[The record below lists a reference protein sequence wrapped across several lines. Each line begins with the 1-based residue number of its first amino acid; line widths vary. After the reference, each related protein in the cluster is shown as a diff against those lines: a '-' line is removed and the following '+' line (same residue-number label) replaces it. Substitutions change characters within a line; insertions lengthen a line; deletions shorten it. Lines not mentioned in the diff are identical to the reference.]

1 MQKTLTRLLG
11 TVLSVVGLA
20 GMAEAQTTYAPVP
33 VTGFTNDVIANG
45 TGTVIS
51 STTSDMDNGA
61 VGNRFCF
68 VAANYVS
75 PTGATPVNSLP
86 ATGIINSAATP
97 GITYKLESY
106 AANNSLRIT
115 ATGGTGTLT
124 FNTPSPQSAAYVYL
138 MGASGNGASTFTAT
152 VNFTDG
158 TTQVFTGRT
167 LADWFGGANPVVQGV
182 GRVNYDSNALQSGTD
197 PRIYEVQLSLLAT
210 NYGKPI
216 QSIGITKTSA
226 VGSLNILAVS
236 VGIVC
241 PSPPVGGT
249 VAASATQV
257 CPGTS
262 VNLTA
267 TGASAGASVTYQ
279 WQASTN
285 GGTTWTNVANA
296 TATTLTVTPTVT
308 TQYRLQA
315 TCGGASGNSTPVT
328 VTVVP
333 TDVVTLSY
341 SGSPFCQASGSTT
354 TPTVSPAGGRF
365 SGTTG
370 LVINPTT
377 GVVNLATS
385 AVGTYTITYT
395 SAGFCP
401 ATATTSLTIVAPTA
415 ATISFSSS
423 TYCQAST
430 NPTPTVTPTGGTF
443 ASTTGLVL
451 NATTGAVSLAQS
463 TPGTYTVTYTPAGS
477 CAVPASATFRLDGTA
492 KPVLYTV
499 MTPNGDTK
507 NDYLAVT
514 LPSVTGYEMQVFNR
528 WGRRVWQSTN
538 PSEHWTAE
546 DNSAGVYYYWV
557 RYADCSG
564 QMQTQKSW
572 VEVIK

>member
-1 MQKTLTRLLG
+1 MLG
-11 TVLSVVGLA
+11 VAGLA
-20 GMAEAQTTYAPVP
+20 GMAKAQTTYAPVP

-75 PTGATPVNSLP
+75 PTGATPINSLP
-86 ATGIINSAATP
+86 ITGIINSAATP

-106 AANNSLRIT
+106 AVNNSLRIT
-115 ATGGTGTLT
+115 ASGGTGTLT
-124 FNTPSPQSAAYVYL
+124 FNTPTPQAAASVYL
-138 MGASGNGASTFTAT
+138 LGASGNGASTFTAT

-167 LADWFGGANPVVQGV
+167 FSDWFGGANPVAQGV

-226 VGSLNILAVS
+226 LGSLNILAVS

-241 PSPPVGGT
+241 PNPPVGGT
-249 VAASATQV
+249 LTASATQI

-267 TGASAGASVTYQ
+267 TGASGGASVAYQ

-296 TATTLTVTPTVT
+296 TATTLTAAPTVT

-315 TCGGASGNSTPVT
+315 TCGGASGTSTPIT
-328 VTVVP
+328 ITVVP

-341 SGSPFCQASGSTT
+341 SGSPFCQAGGSTA
-354 TPTVSPAGGRF
+354 TPTVSPAGGTF

-370 LVINPTT
+370 LVINATT
-377 GVVNLATS
+377 GIINLATS
-385 AVGTYTITYT
+385 TAGAHTVTYT

-401 ATATTSLTIVAPTA
+401 ATGTAALTIVVPTA
-415 ATISFSSS
+415 ATISFSNS

-430 NPTPTVTPTGGTF
+430 NPVPTVTPTGGTF
-443 ASTTGLVL
+443 TSTTGLVL
-451 NATTGAVSLAQS
+451 SATTGAVSLAQS
-463 TPGTYTVTYTPAGS
+463 TPGTYTVTYTPAGT
-477 CAVPASATFRLDGTA
+477 CAVPASVTFRLEGTA
-492 KPVLYTV
+492 KPEFYNVL
-499 MTPNGDTK
+499 TPNGDNR
-507 NDYLAVT
+507 NDYLTVS

-528 WGRRVWQSTN
+528 WGKRIWQSTN
-538 PSEHWTAE
+538 PNEHWAAE
-546 DNSAGVYYYWV
+546 GSSAGIYYYWV
-557 RYADCSG
+557 RFADCSG
-564 QMQTQKSW
+564 QTQTHKSW